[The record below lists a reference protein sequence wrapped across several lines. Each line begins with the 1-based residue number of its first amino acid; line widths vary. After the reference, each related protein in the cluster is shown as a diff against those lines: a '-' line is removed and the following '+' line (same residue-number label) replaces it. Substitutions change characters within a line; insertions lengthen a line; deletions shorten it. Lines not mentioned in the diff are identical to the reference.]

1 MSMWRLLLCLAWMW
15 ETNKSDGF
23 GDDLLEFKVEG
34 CLGSK
39 IIQCEQLHYQV
50 KFHFSR
56 LSAPY
61 WYNGLPCG
69 TWSWP
74 ILTMLSLGYQNLISF
89 AKRVVDFDLTY
100 SGNLYSQGAMSFVWV
115 LIFRNYHV
123 WAGWNCAYSWVTNS
137 VAEDLAA
144 VVLTGMLFK
153 FLQLLQNIFCILFFL
168 KVHKSLFFLCLT
180 LLFIH
185 SQVLQVLFQAFHL
198 GEWFHG
204 VFFTVSRCPWILV
217 LLHSNILNQCGS
229 SQILCSPKWKW
240 SIKEEYLTHM
250 GIEQHKH
257 CKQYCNTFSASALII
272 LFSVL
277 LKFSQKSKIFMS
289 IFFWIIT

>member
-1 MSMWRLLLCLAWMW
+1 MSMWHLLLCLAWMW

-123 WAGWNCAYSWVTNS
+123 WAGWNCAYSWVTKS
-137 VAEDLAA
+137 VAEHLAA
-144 VVLTGMLFK
+144 VLLTGMLFK

-168 KVHKSLFFLCLT
+168 KVHKSPFFLCLI
-180 LLFIH
+180 LLFFH

-198 GEWFHG
+198 GESFHG
-204 VFFTVSRCPWILV
+204 VFFTLSRCPWILV
-217 LLHSNILNQCGS
+217 LLHSNILNQCGHLKS
-229 SQILCSPKWKW
+229 SLLLN
-240 SIKEEYLTHM
+240 ENE
-250 GIEQHKH
+250 
-257 CKQYCNTFSASALII
+257 ASSKNIWQGRFLYEC
-272 LFSVL
+272 VL
-277 LKFSQKSKIFMS
+277 LREGLPNLRRVHEYWNLYVNNPLQFPS
-289 IFFWIIT
+289 FFPIS